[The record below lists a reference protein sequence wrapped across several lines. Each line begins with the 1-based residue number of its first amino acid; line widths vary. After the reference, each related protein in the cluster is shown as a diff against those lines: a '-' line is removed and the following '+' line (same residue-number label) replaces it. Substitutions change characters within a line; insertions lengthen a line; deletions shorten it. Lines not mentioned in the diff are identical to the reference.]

1 MMSQFSKIQTIV
13 LVKIINI
20 KNIRIAFL
28 NKYFNNII
36 NKKYFNKILY
46 KINKILLQDQNK
58 IKITK

>member
-1 MMSQFSKIQTIV
+1 MMSQFSKIQTLV
-13 LVKIINI
+13 LVKIINS